1 MTVSNGFQSP
11 SSGDLMKPEPESD
24 EERVTVVEAIFGA
37 VIQVVHLSLAVGLL
51 LVGPALLSYVTPF
64 SFPFRNAVF
73 LAGLALVLIVL
84 VVTID
89 VVRTWRGQTG

>member
-11 SSGDLMKPEPESD
+11 TAGSLMKPEPESD
-24 EERVTVVEAIFGA
+24 EERITVGGAIFGA
-37 VIQVVHLSLAVGLL
+37 VIQVTHLSLAVGLL

-64 SFPFRNAVF
+64 SFPFRNA
-73 LAGLALVLIVL
+73 LLLGGLALVLIVL